1 MRALPV
7 CRRSALIVFVLLV
20 TAANA
25 AAQRPTQVTKLRTP
39 KVALYNCPDG
49 SNKLREVTQQEF
61 LEKQQQFHGPWPID
75 PKKEVDG
82 SLLPVT
88 IDGKEYCVRLYSVE
102 TDKAVT
108 ATSECGAL
116 VAANTPKSAATRGV
130 GEGCQPNKK

>member
-1 MRALPV
+1 MRGLP

-25 AAQRPTQVTKLRTP
+25 AEQRPTQVTKLRTP

-61 LEKQQQFHGPWPID
+61 LGKQEFRGPWVVD

-130 GEGCQPNKK
+130 GEDCKPNKK

>member
-1 MRALPV
+1 MRGLP

-25 AAQRPTQVTKLRTP
+25 AEERPKQVTKLRTP

-49 SNKLREVTQQEF
+49 STKLKEVTQEEFLGKQEF
-61 LEKQQQFHGPWPID
+61 RGPWPID
-75 PKKEVDG
+75 PKREVDG

-88 IDGKEYCVRLYSVE
+88 IDGKEYCVRLYSVG

-108 ATSECGAL
+108 ATSECSAL

-130 GEGCQPNKK
+130 GDDCKPNKK

>member
-1 MRALPV
+1 MRGLP

-25 AAQRPTQVTKLRTP
+25 AEQRPTQVTKLRTP

-49 SNKLREVTQQEF
+49 AKKLKEVTQQEF
-61 LEKQQQFHGPWPID
+61 VGKQESEFRGPWLID

-88 IDGKEYCVRLYSVE
+88 IDGKEYCVRLYSVV
-102 TDKAVT
+102 TDTAIT

-130 GEGCQPNKK
+130 GEDCKPNKK

>member
-1 MRALPV
+1 MRGLPY
-7 CRRSALIVFVLLV
+7 RRSALIVFVLLV

-25 AAQRPTQVTKLRTP
+25 AEQRPTQVTKLRTP

-49 SNKLREVTQQEF
+49 ATKLKEVTQQEF
-61 LEKQQQFHGPWPID
+61 RGPWLID

-88 IDGKEYCVRLYSVE
+88 IDGKEYCVRLYSVV
-102 TDKAVT
+102 TDAAIT

-130 GEGCQPNKK
+130 GEDCKPNKK

>member
-1 MRALPV
+1 MRALP

-25 AAQRPTQVTKLRTP
+25 AEQRPTQVKNLRTP

-49 SNKLREVTQQEF
+49 STKLKEVTQQEF
-61 LEKQQQFHGPWPID
+61 LGKQEFHGPWPID

-88 IDGKEYCVRLYSVE
+88 VDGKEYCVRLYSVE
-102 TDKAVT
+102 TDKAIT

-116 VAANTPKSAATRGV
+116 IAANTPKSAATRGV